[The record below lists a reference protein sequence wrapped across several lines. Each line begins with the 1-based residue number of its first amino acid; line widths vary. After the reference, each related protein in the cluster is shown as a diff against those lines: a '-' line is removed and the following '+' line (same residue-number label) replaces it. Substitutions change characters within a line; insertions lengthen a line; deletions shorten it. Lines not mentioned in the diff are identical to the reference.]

1 MTLTLIQLQDNGW
14 GGYCFHLKFHNVSIV
29 EPADTGNLI
38 NGFTNKLDLT
48 RTIVH
53 HGPFFHRFVPA
64 WTGGCTVLIH
74 DTYLLSVILPLD
86 HDTGL
91 LLHRLVLWSSD
102 MAPSYYHCVGLAVLD
117 VH

>member
-1 MTLTLIQLQDNGW
+1 M
-14 GGYCFHLKFHNVSIV
+14 SIV
-29 EPADTGNLI
+29 ERADTGNLI

-64 WTGGCTVLIH
+64 WTGGCTVLV
-74 DTYLLSVILPLD
+74 YLLSVILPLD

-91 LLHRLVLWSSD
+91 LLHRLVLGSSD
-102 MAPSYYHCVGLAVLD
+102 MAPSYYHCAGLAVLD